1 LDKYNVSSENNCET
15 NQGFRSLIQADNFK
29 LGKWKSHPVVNFP
42 AKILKLFGFLRIM
55 EIEKIFIFPATKEC
69 WRHREYVYARH
80 FIQAR
85 LHPKR
90 KYRKWMTIVSIKTAV
105 HLLLY
110 APNAKDYKMRL
121 GKYF

>member
-1 LDKYNVSSENNCET
+1 
-15 NQGFRSLIQADNFK
+15 
-29 LGKWKSHPVVNFP
+29 
-42 AKILKLFGFLRIM
+42 M

-80 FIQAR
+80 FIQGTLAS
-85 LHPKR
+85 PKKISEMDDDSFNKKR
-90 KYRKWMTIVSIKTAV
+90 AV

-121 GKYF
+121 GNIFNTWNGG